1 LSWLPPIPP
10 SAVKKCRHVTLGIGP
25 ISFALSFYNC
35 ATLRVSL
42 ILDNL
47 EHFQEELAKK
57 GYQVRKSV
65 FDEAG

>member
-1 LSWLPPIPP
+1 LSWLPPTPAL
-10 SAVKKCRHVTLGIGP
+10 AVKKWLHLALGIGP

-35 ATLRVSL
+35 VTLRVSL